1 LTFLPTNIAKTPG
14 FYSIQITNCETP
26 RKAAGTRRL
35 RPAAACLRLFFSAV
49 FHFDDA
55 IENLRALSEH
65 DDQESAGAAQH
76 LVAGFAVLVNDEISV
91 LEA

>member
-1 LTFLPTNIAKTPG
+1 
-14 FYSIQITNCETP
+14 
-26 RKAAGTRRL
+26 
-35 RPAAACLRLFFSAV
+35 LRLFFSAV

-76 LVAGFAVLVNDEISV
+76 LVAGLAVLVNDEISV